1 MTVRET
7 HHQPLEISI
16 QARLCNSARY
26 HRVGDL
32 LTYRSGMWMVKGFY
46 IGPAQAG
53 ERELYY
59 ILSEA
64 TPAAASF
71 GTA

>member
-1 MTVRET
+1 VTVHESQ
-7 HHQPLEISI
+7 HQPLEISI

-26 HRVGDL
+26 HSVGDL
-32 LTYRSGMWMVKGFY
+32 LTYRSGMWVVKGFY

-64 TPAAASF
+64 TPSAHGFESV
-71 GTA
+71 